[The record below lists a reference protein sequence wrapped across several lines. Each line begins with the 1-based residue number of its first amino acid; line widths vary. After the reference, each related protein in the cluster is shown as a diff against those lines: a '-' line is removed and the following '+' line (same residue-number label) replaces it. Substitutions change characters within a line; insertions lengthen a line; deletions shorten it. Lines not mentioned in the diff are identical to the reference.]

1 MCIIKTIKEVRKEIR
16 KADDGK
22 EISIGFVP
30 TMGYLHEGHLS
41 LIKRARKEN
50 DLVVV
55 SVFVNPTQFA
65 PHEDFDSYPRDVERD
80 YNLAIESGADIV
92 FAPEKDE
99 IYEKNSLTFVNIEGE
114 ITKKLCGKS
123 RPTFFKGVTTVVA
136 KLFNIIQPTNAY
148 FGQKDAQQV
157 AIIKKMVK
165 ELNYDINIIPC
176 SLVREHDG
184 LALSSRNVYLNNE
197 ERKQALILSKSL
209 FTAKEMFLNGEK
221 NVQKLKQFIINNI
234 KTQNLADIDYVEIV
248 DAKNLEDIETIDRT
262 ALVALA
268 VKIGKT
274 RLIDNI
280 YLEVE

>member
-1 MCIIKTIKEVRKEIR
+1 MSLIKTIKEVRKEIR
-16 KADDGK
+16 KKAGGK

-50 DLVVV
+50 DVVVV

-65 PHEDFDSYPRDVERD
+65 PNEDFDSYPRDIEKDYKLAVE
-80 YNLAIESGADIV
+80 AGTDIV
-92 FAPEKDE
+92 FVPEIDE
-99 IYEKNSLTFVNIEGE
+99 IYEQDSLTCINIEGE

-136 KLFNIIQPTNAY
+136 KLFNIIKPTNAY

-157 AIIKKMVK
+157 AIMKKMVK

-176 SLVREHDG
+176 SLVREYDG
-184 LALSSRNVYLNNE
+184 LALSSRNVYLDNE

-234 KTQNLADIDYVEIV
+234 KTQNLADVDYVEIV
-248 DAKNLEDIETIDRT
+248 DANTLEDIETIEII

-280 YLEVE
+280 YLEV

>member
-1 MCIIKTIKEVRKEIR
+1 MELIKTVKEIR
-16 KADDGK
+16 EEIKKAANGK
-22 EISIGFVP
+22 DISIGFVP

-41 LIKRARKEN
+41 LIERARKEN

-55 SVFVNPTQFA
+55 SIFVNPTQFA

-80 YNLAIESGADIV
+80 YKLATKCGVDMV
-92 FAPEKDE
+92 FVPEVEE
-99 IYEKNSLTFVNIEGE
+99 IYGEDSATFVNVEGE
-114 ITKKLCGKS
+114 ITKKLCSKS
-123 RPTFFKGVTTVVA
+123 RPAFFKGVATVVA
-136 KLFNIIQPTNAY
+136 KLFNIIKPTNAY

-157 AIIKKMVK
+157 AVIKKMVK
-165 ELNYDINIIPC
+165 ELHFDINIVACP
-176 SLVREHDG
+176 LVREEDG
-184 LALSSRNVYLNNE
+184 LALSSRNVYLKEE

-221 NVQKLKQFIINNI
+221 NVQNLKEFIIENI
-234 KTQNLADIDYVEIV
+234 KTQELAEIDYVEIV
-248 DAKNLEDIETIDRT
+248 DARTLEDIEKIEKP

-280 YLEVE
+280 HLEG